1 MSIRSDDERDEA
13 FRGPAG
19 RELDLGGIG
28 RALKRRKGWMIGP
41 ALLCCAMA
49 IGYVSLVQPR
59 YTADSKV
66 IIENGESYFTR
77 PDKTDLQQQV
87 LPDDEAVQ
95 SQVQLISSR
104 DIAREAIRRLDLK
117 GNPEF
122 DPLAK
127 GLDPVSRLLILFGLQ
142 RDPTSVAPEDRIL
155 QAYYDR
161 LMVFPLVKTRVIT
174 IEFTATDPDLAA
186 RAANTIAELYI
197 EAQSAAKRDSAR
209 SASDSLGT
217 LVSDLRARSAEADA
231 KADAYRSSNGLLVGT
246 NNNTITSQQLAD
258 ISTQLAQS
266 RTAEA
271 DAQAKAKLIREMIRQ
286 GRIGEVPDVANNELI
301 RRISEQRVTL
311 RAELAQQ
318 GRTLLPGHPRMQEL
332 NAQLQD
338 VDNQL
343 RSAAEK
349 AVRTLENDAHI
360 ATSRVENLS
369 AALDEQKKTASTAG
383 ADQVK
388 LNTLELQ
395 SRLLKE
401 QLEFNTGKYQEA
413 LARMAA
419 TSTPADA
426 RVISRADPPQLPSFP
441 KKLPIILI
449 ATLAGLILSVG
460 MLVSSELL
468 SGRAFAGEEQD
479 EPVVVLPQDLGLKP
493 SLTERLATAT
503 PSPIRQP
510 VDEAPPLVRVEPS
523 VAEPD
528 AIPEPAPPV
537 LLVEPGQRGMPVEPG
552 MPTEPAIP
560 EDVVSVDSTEP
571 EEPHV
576 PFEPTL
582 PAAGAPRF
590 DDTEELI
597 AALDALRTATAE
609 GGATRVLMTSAV
621 RRRYV
626 GPASLHLAR
635 SLARRARTIL
645 VDFDRQMPAV
655 LAPNTS
661 TVTVSPGTGDV
672 PGLSELVSGEATFAE
687 IIHRDSRSRLH
698 VVPVGNADLPED
710 DDASY
715 RLVLEALAETYDY
728 VVLHA
733 PIIEDALTRTL
744 VQDTDALVFVT
755 DEMDAADLLSVRSKV
770 ETWSAKPVYVAEAS
784 MLIAGSRDRSAA

>member
-1 MSIRSDDERDEA
+1 
-13 FRGPAG
+13 
-19 RELDLGGIG
+19 
-28 RALKRRKGWMIGP
+28 
-41 ALLCCAMA
+41 MA
-49 IGYVSLVQPR
+49 IGFVSLVQPR
-59 YTADSKV
+59 YTADAKV

-127 GLDPVSRLLILFGLQ
+127 GLDPVSRLLVLFGLQ
-142 RDPTSVAPEDRIL
+142 RDPTSVAPEERIL

-217 LVSDLRARSAEADA
+217 LVADLRARSAEADA
-231 KADAYRSSNGLLVGT
+231 QADAYRSSNGLLVGT

-286 GRIGEVPDVANNELI
+286 GRVGEVPDVANNELI

-460 MLVSSELL
+460 VLVSSELAL
-468 SGRAFAGEEQD
+468 RPRLRRGGRGRAGFNPAAGPWVEAWPDRAARRGHAVADPATRRRGASRGPGRAFGRRARRVHRTGPAGHAGRAGPAGNAGGPD
-479 EPVVVLPQDLGLKP
+479 P
-493 SLTERLATAT
+493 SGGTGPAR
-503 PSPIRQP
+503 
-510 VDEAPPLVRVEPS
+510 
-523 VAEPD
+523 D
-528 AIPEPAPPV
+528 ADRARPA
-537 LLVEPGQRGMPVEPG
+537 G
-552 MPTEPAIP
+552 
-560 EDVVSVDSTEP
+560 
-571 EEPHV
+571 
-576 PFEPTL
+576 
-582 PAAGAPRF
+582 
-590 DDTEELI
+590 
-597 AALDALRTATAE
+597 DA
-609 GGATRVLMTSAV
+609 GGARPAGDA
-621 RRRYV
+621 
-626 GPASLHLAR
+626 GPASDAGGTGDARGGRRRRPAGDRRTARTIRSDRAR
-635 SLARRARTIL
+635 SRDASVRRHRRPDRRARRTAL
-645 VDFDRQMPAV
+645 RCGRGRGDASPADVDHAAPLRRSGEPAFEPGFSPPRPHDPGRLRPADAGRAGPQHQHGHGLARDRERVGPQRTRQRRGDPS
-655 LAPNTS
+655 PRSS
-661 TVTVSPGTGDV
+661 TVTANRGCTSCRWATPTCRRTTRRPTGWCSMRW
-672 PGLSELVSGEATFAE
+672 PRPTITSCFTRPS
-687 IIHRDSRSRLH
+687 SRTH
-698 VVPVGNADLPED
+698 
-710 DDASY
+710 
-715 RLVLEALAETYDY
+715 
-728 VVLHA
+728 
-733 PIIEDALTRTL
+733 
-744 VQDTDALVFVT
+744 
-755 DEMDAADLLSVRSKV
+755 
-770 ETWSAKPVYVAEAS
+770 
-784 MLIAGSRDRSAA
+784 